1 MPGQQAQ
8 IVHSALKAQNLLSS
22 EGRQSVADLAFA
34 LSCVRADELRA
45 NSVQKTDFVRSGGA
59 SISDPTDR
67 GQATDRGEQRF
78 AEPLYG
84 VNPYRGFESLPLRH

>member
-34 LSCVRADELRA
+34 LSCVGADELRA
-45 NSVQKTDFVRSGGA
+45 NSVQNENNAMSR
-59 SISDPTDR
+59 
-67 GQATDRGEQRF
+67 
-78 AEPLYG
+78 
-84 VNPYRGFESLPLRH
+84 